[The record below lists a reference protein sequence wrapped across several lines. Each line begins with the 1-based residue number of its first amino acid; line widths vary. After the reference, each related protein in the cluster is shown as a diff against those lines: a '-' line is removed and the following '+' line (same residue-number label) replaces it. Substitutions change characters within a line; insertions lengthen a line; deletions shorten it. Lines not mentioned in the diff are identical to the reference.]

1 MQNCHYL
8 SIYYLLQFEYQ
19 LFKTIY
25 LRLNKFPA
33 LMFQKMMGRS
43 IDFSQP
49 EGSIVPSWR
58 PMLLVIRRIS
68 NKPQKTACVMEAVKF
83 TKSFH

>member
-8 SIYYLLQFEYQ
+8 SIYCLLQFEYQ
-19 LFKTIY
+19 PFKTIY
-25 LRLNKFPA
+25 LILDKFPA

-43 IDFSQP
+43 IDFNQP

-68 NKPQKTACVMEAVKF
+68 DKPQKAVCVMEAVKS